1 VDFAMAASQNGFSTC
16 ELSLHKKIN
25 IIKKKMAK
33 NIGFFL
39 TFIFYR
45 EKRSLYDTFVELCK
59 HRFVTQPLLDP
70 PLCSSTHKIHL
81 KS

>member
-1 VDFAMAASQNGFSTC
+1 MYTIFKDGSYQVMPVLLHFAIAASQNGFSTC

-39 TFIFYR
+39 TFIFY
-45 EKRSLYDTFVELCK
+45 
-59 HRFVTQPLLDP
+59 HRAVVKKDHYMTHLLSYANTG
-70 PLCSSTHKIHL
+70 L
-81 KS
+81 